1 MHFLNTLTNVRGR
14 LSVYASFAGL
24 KSLWRAGLGVCAL
37 MGFQGLA
44 AQGFQFV
51 ALGDL
56 PYGAPAVSYAPYRS
70 LIAQIN
76 GESPAFSIHVG
87 DFKSGSTPCSNE
99 EFQAQLGHFSMFE
112 RALVYTPGDNE
123 WTDCHRFNNGAHD
136 PLERL
141 GKLRQMFFQGGQSL
155 GQQPLKLTRQPSVHA
170 QHAAYVENAMWVH
183 EGVVFV
189 SLHIVGSNNNFEAR
203 QPQAVQEFFNR
214 DAANVAWI
222 EHAFAQA
229 KALQAKAVVFAFQ
242 ADVFESKS
250 RWEDFP
256 AHSGFRRSVGETL
269 LPLAA
274 KSNLP
279 VLVIHGDSHEFKF
292 DQAFQ
297 WLKKP
302 LPSVYRLV
310 VPGAQDVRAV
320 MVSVDT
326 TRPSVFQVRLVSPR
340 P

>member
-1 MHFLNTLTNVRGR
+1 MNPSPTLPSATIR
-14 LSVYASFAGL
+14 LSMSS
-24 KSLWRAGLGVCAL
+24 SLAWRKALLRVGLGVCACL
-37 MGFQGLA
+37 GLPGLA
-44 AQGFQFV
+44 APGFQFV

-76 GESPAFSIHVG
+76 SESPAFSIHVG

-99 EFQAQLGHFSMFE
+99 EFQAQLGHFSLFQK
-112 RALVYTPGDNE
+112 ALVYTPGDNE
-123 WTDCHRFNNGAHD
+123 WTDCHRANNGAHD

-141 GKLRQMFFQGGQSL
+141 GKLRQMFFQGAQSL
-155 GQQPLKLTRQPSVHA
+155 GQQPLTLTRQPPVHP

-229 KALQAKAVVFAFQ
+229 KTLQAKAMVFAFQ

-340 P
+340 R

>member
-1 MHFLNTLTNVRGR
+1 M
-14 LSVYASFAGL
+14 
-24 KSLWRAGLGVCAL
+24 
-37 MGFQGLA
+37 
-44 AQGFQFV
+44 
-51 ALGDL
+51 
-56 PYGAPAVSYAPYRS
+56 
-70 LIAQIN
+70 
-76 GESPAFSIHVG
+76 
-87 DFKSGSTPCSNE
+87 
-99 EFQAQLGHFSMFE
+99 
-112 RALVYTPGDNE
+112 
-123 WTDCHRFNNGAHD
+123 
-136 PLERL
+136 
-141 GKLRQMFFQGGQSL
+141 
-155 GQQPLKLTRQPSVHA
+155 
-170 QHAAYVENAMWVH
+170 
-183 EGVVFV
+183 
-189 SLHIVGSNNNFEAR
+189 
-203 QPQAVQEFFNR
+203 
-214 DAANVAWI
+214 
-222 EHAFAQA
+222 
-229 KALQAKAVVFAFQ
+229 VFAFQ

>member
-1 MHFLNTLTNVRGR
+1 MRFD
-14 LSVYASFAGL
+14 AWL
-24 KSLWRAGLGVCAL
+24 KSLLRVGLGAFACL
-37 MGFQGLA
+37 GLQGLA
-44 AQGFQFV
+44 APAFEFV

-56 PYGAPAVSYAPYRS
+56 PYGAPTVAYAPYRS

-76 GESPAFSIHVG
+76 RESPAFSIHVG

-112 RALVYTPGDNE
+112 KALVYTPGDNE
-123 WTDCHRFNNGAHD
+123 WTDCHRSNNGAHD

-155 GQQPLKLTRQPSVHA
+155 GQQPLTLTRQPSVHA
-170 QHAAYVENAMWVH
+170 QHVAYVENAMWVH

-269 LPLAA
+269 LPMAA
-274 KSNLP
+274 QSNLP

-297 WLKKP
+297 WQKKP

-326 TRPSVFQVRLVSPR
+326 MRPSVFQVRLVSPR

>member
-1 MHFLNTLTNVRGR
+1 
-14 LSVYASFAGL
+14 
-24 KSLWRAGLGVCAL
+24 
-37 MGFQGLA
+37 
-44 AQGFQFV
+44 
-51 ALGDL
+51 
-56 PYGAPAVSYAPYRS
+56 
-70 LIAQIN
+70 
-76 GESPAFSIHVG
+76 
-87 DFKSGSTPCSNE
+87 
-99 EFQAQLGHFSMFE
+99 MFE
-112 RALVYTPGDNE
+112 KGLVYTPGDNE
-123 WTDCHRFNNGAHD
+123 WTDCHRANNGAHD

-141 GKLRQMFFQGGQSL
+141 DKLRQMFFQGGQSL
-155 GQQPLKLTRQPSVHA
+155 GQQPLTLTRQPTVHA

-229 KALQAKAVVFAFQ
+229 KALQAKALVFAFQ

-269 LPLAA
+269 LPLSAQA
-274 KSNLP
+274 NVP

-297 WLKKP
+297 WQKKP

-326 TRPSVFQVRLVSPR
+326 TRPSVFQVRLITPR
-340 P
+340 R

>member
-1 MHFLNTLTNVRGR
+1 MRISLTLFSKCQS
-14 LSVYASFAGL
+14 LLVYASLAWL
-24 KSLWRAGLGVCAL
+24 RPLLRAGLGVFACL
-37 MGFQGLA
+37 GLPGLA
-44 AQGFQFV
+44 ATGFEFV

-56 PYGAPAVSYAPYRS
+56 PYGPPAVSYAPYRS

-76 GESPAFSIHVG
+76 REKPAFSIHVG

-123 WTDCHRFNNGAHD
+123 WTDCHRANNGAHD

-141 GKLRQMFFQGGQSL
+141 DQLRHMFFQGAQSL
-155 GQQPLKLTRQPSVHA
+155 GKQTLTLTRQPSVHA

-203 QPQAVQEFFNR
+203 QAEAVQEFFKR

-222 EHAFAQA
+222 EHAFARAKAVQA
-229 KALQAKAVVFAFQ
+229 KAMVFAFQ

-274 KSNLP
+274 QSNLP

-297 WLKKP
+297 WQKKP

-326 TRPSVFQVRLVSPR
+326 TRPSVFQVRLISPR
-340 P
+340 Q

>member
-1 MHFLNTLTNVRGR
+1 MRFLNSLISTRLRLTLHTC
-14 LSVYASFAGL
+14 FMGL
-24 KSLWRAGLGVCAL
+24 KSVLRVGLGVGAL
-37 MGFQGLA
+37 LGFQGLA

-56 PYGAPAVSYAPYRS
+56 PYGAPATSYAPYRS

-76 GESPAFSIHVG
+76 SERPAFSIHVG
-87 DFKSGSTPCSNE
+87 DFKSGSSPCSNE
-99 EFQAQLGHFSMFE
+99 EFQAQLEHFSLFE
-112 RALVYTPGDNE
+112 KALVYTPGDNE
-123 WTDCHRFNNGAHD
+123 WTDCHRANNGAHD

-141 GKLRQMFFQGGQSL
+141 SKLRQMFFQGGQSL
-155 GQQPLKLTRQPSVHA
+155 GQQPLALTRQPSVHA
-170 QHAAYVENAMWVH
+170 PHAAYVENAMWVH

-203 QPQAVQEFFNR
+203 EPQAVQEFFSR

-222 EHAFAQA
+222 EHAFTQA

-274 KSNLP
+274 QSNVP

-297 WLKKP
+297 WQKKP
-302 LPSVYRLV
+302 MSSVYRLV

-326 TRPSVFQVRLVSPR
+326 TRPSVFQVRLISPI

>member
-1 MHFLNTLTNVRGR
+1 
-14 LSVYASFAGL
+14 
-24 KSLWRAGLGVCAL
+24 
-37 MGFQGLA
+37 
-44 AQGFQFV
+44 
-51 ALGDL
+51 
-56 PYGAPAVSYAPYRS
+56 
-70 LIAQIN
+70 
-76 GESPAFSIHVG
+76 
-87 DFKSGSTPCSNE
+87 
-99 EFQAQLGHFSMFE
+99 LGHFSIFE
-112 RALVYTPGDNE
+112 KALVYTPGDNE
-123 WTDCHRFNNGAHD
+123 WTDCHRANNGAHD

-155 GQQPLKLTRQPSVHA
+155 GQQPLALTRQPPVQP
-170 QHAAYVENAMWVH
+170 QHAAYLENAMWVH

-189 SLHIVGSNNNFEAR
+189 TLHIVGSNNNFEAR
-203 QPQAVQEFFNR
+203 QPQAVQEFFQR

-222 EHAFAQA
+222 SHAFAQA
-229 KALQAKAVVFAFQ
+229 KALQAKAMVFAFQ

-274 KSNLP
+274 QSNLP

-297 WLKKP
+297 WQKKP

-326 TRPSVFQVRLVSPR
+326 ARPSVFQVRLISPR
-340 P
+340 Q

>member
-1 MHFLNTLTNVRGR
+1 MY
-14 LSVYASFAGL
+14 SSFAWL
-24 KSLWRAGLGVCAL
+24 KPLLRAGLGVCACL
-37 MGFQGLA
+37 WLQGLS

-70 LIAQIN
+70 LIEQIN
-76 GESPAFSIHVG
+76 SEGPAFSIHVG

-99 EFQAQLGHFSMFE
+99 EFQAQLGHFSLFE
-112 RALVYTPGDNE
+112 QALVYTPGDNE
-123 WTDCHRFNNGAHD
+123 WTDCHRANNGAYD

-141 GKLRQMFFQGGQSL
+141 DKLRHMFFQSGVSL
-155 GQQPLKLTRQPSVHA
+155 GQKPLALTRQPSVHA

-189 SLHIVGSNNNFEAR
+189 SLHIVGSNNSFEAR
-203 QPQAVQEFFNR
+203 HPQAIGEFFNR

-222 EHAFAQA
+222 SHAFAQA
-229 KALQAKAVVFAFQ
+229 KALHAKAVVFAFQ

-256 AHSGFRRSVGETL
+256 THSGFRRSVGETL

-274 KSNLP
+274 QSNLP
-279 VLVIHGDSHEFKF
+279 VLVIHGDSHVFKF

-297 WLKKP
+297 WQKKP

-326 TRPSVFQVRLVSPR
+326 ARASVFQVRLIAAR
-340 P
+340 Q

>member
-1 MHFLNTLTNVRGR
+1 MRFLNSLISTCHR
-14 LSVYASFAGL
+14 LSLHATYAGI
-24 KSLWRAGLGVCAL
+24 KSLVRVGLGVGAL
-37 MGFQGLA
+37 MGVQGLA
-44 AQGFQFV
+44 AQSFQFV

-56 PYGAPAVSYAPYRS
+56 PYGAPAVAYAPYRS
-70 LIAQIN
+70 LIGQIN
-76 GESPAFSIHVG
+76 RENPAFSIHVG

-112 RALVYTPGDNE
+112 KALVYTPGDNE
-123 WTDCHRFNNGAHD
+123 WTDCHRANNGAHD

-155 GQQPLKLTRQPSVHA
+155 GQQPLALTRQPPVQP

-189 SLHIVGSNNNFEAR
+189 TLHIVGSNNNFEAR
-203 QPQAVQEFFNR
+203 QPQAVQEFFQR

-222 EHAFAQA
+222 SHAFAQA
-229 KALQAKAVVFAFQ
+229 KALQAKAMVFAFQ

-274 KSNLP
+274 QSNLP

-297 WLKKP
+297 WQKKP

-320 MVSVDT
+320 MVSVDAA
-326 TRPSVFQVRLVSPR
+326 RPSVFQVRLISPR
-340 P
+340 Q